1 MRINDRIKSAIQFF
15 AFAFHPKTTLIVCTV
30 VSVIAIAL
38 LGWIM
43 SVTKEQ
49 STLYNIVFALITGA
63 VASFFVAVIVE
74 LSSNYRHNKLAW
86 YELQEY
92 YRCITHHENMK
103 QVLMKTSPLQETAEI
118 VRNDFTPEEKN
129 NEDESNDKED
139 NPKDIVEATWAQ
151 LPETIPILHDTLKTK
166 KAFLSDK
173 EIEELEHIIFLYD
186 QIKKEI
192 SRILLMSPMLYNAMN
207 HPDESYLEGMYPK
220 SIISDMPDWIR
231 KYLASKES
239 QNAMDRLAD
248 AIVSDRF
255 LSKDYLKDYNISQNG
270 IDSYHYISDDLPID
284 DNNEYYT
291 EEEIDNNYPETEE
304 DFKSM
309 NEAFNMQ
316 MIEKDKP
323 FVSWH
328 ISKCCFDIANSIEK
342 LEQVI
347 LKKPY
352 FSIFLKS
359 FKEV

>member
-151 LPETIPILHDTLKTK
+151 LLETIPILHDTLKTK

-192 SRILLMSPMLYNAMN
+192 SRILPFRSVIQRLLIFSASPNRLNRLLLYIYDIN
-207 HPDESYLEGMYPK
+207 
-220 SIISDMPDWIR
+220 
-231 KYLASKES
+231 
-239 QNAMDRLAD
+239 
-248 AIVSDRF
+248 
-255 LSKDYLKDYNISQNG
+255 LS
-270 IDSYHYISDDLPID
+270 
-284 DNNEYYT
+284 T
-291 EEEIDNNYPETEE
+291 EENNT
-304 DFKSM
+304 S
-309 NEAFNMQ
+309 
-316 MIEKDKP
+316 
-323 FVSWH
+323 
-328 ISKCCFDIANSIEK
+328 IST
-342 LEQVI
+342 L
-347 LKKPY
+347 
-352 FSIFLKS
+352 
-359 FKEV
+359 